1 MLIAPMPRLN
11 VHGADLYYDDT
22 REGSLPPV
30 VFAHGLLWSG
40 AMFDPQVAALRARR
54 RCVRFD
60 FRSQGRSANTREGCD
75 IDTLAD
81 DAAAVIEALGV
92 GPCHFVG
99 LSMGGFVGLR
109 LAAYRPA
116 LLRSLTLIASA
127 ADGEP
132 AANVPKYRAMVLGAR
147 AVGVGPFASR
157 VMKIMFGA
165 PFLADPSRATERA
178 ALRAEL
184 EALDPRGVQPA
195 TEGVL
200 SRRSVVH
207 LLPRIQTPTQVI
219 SGEGDTAVVPARARR
234 TAEGIAGARFVS
246 IPRAGHTTT
255 LEEPAAVT
263 AALEAFFASVEGGA

>member
-1 MLIAPMPRLN
+1 MPRLT
-11 VHGADLYYDDT
+11 VHGAALHYDDT
-22 REGSLPPV
+22 GAGAATPV

-40 AMFDPQVAALRARR
+40 AMFDPQVAALRATR

-60 FRSQGRSANTREGCD
+60 FRSQGRSAFSDAGND

-81 DAAAVIEALGV
+81 DAAAVVAALGV

-127 ADGEP
+127 ADPEP
-132 AANVPKYRAMVLGAR
+132 PRNAPKYRAMLLGAR
-147 AVGVGPFASR
+147 AVGMGPLVPS
-157 VMKIMFGA
+157 VMRIMFGEA
-165 PFLADPSRATERA
+165 FLRDPARAAERD
-178 ALRAEL
+178 ALRAHL
-184 EALDPRGVQPA
+184 AALDVRATRRA
-195 TEGVL
+195 TEGVI
-200 SRRSVVH
+200 RRRGVTH
-207 LLPRIQTPTQVI
+207 LLAGIRTPTQVI
-219 SGEGDTAVVPARARR
+219 AGEADTAVVPARQRR

-263 AALEAFFASVEGGA
+263 AALEGFFAAVESGGQSA

>member
-1 MLIAPMPRLN
+1 MPRLT
-11 VHGADLYYDDT
+11 VHGAALHYDDT
-22 REGSLPPV
+22 GAGAATPV

-40 AMFDPQVAALRARR
+40 AMFDPQVAALRATR

-60 FRSQGRSANTREGCD
+60 FRSQGRSAFSDAGND

-81 DAAAVIEALGV
+81 DAAAVVAALGV

-127 ADGEP
+127 ADPEP
-132 AANVPKYRAMVLGAR
+132 PRNAPKYRAMLLGAR
-147 AVGVGPFASR
+147 AVGMGPFVPS
-157 VMKIMFGA
+157 VMRIMFA
-165 PFLADPSRATERA
+165 ERD
-178 ALRAEL
+178 ALRAHL
-184 EALDPRGVQPA
+184 AALDVRATRRA
-195 TEGVL
+195 TEGVIQ
-200 SRRSVVH
+200 RRGVSH
-207 LLPRIQTPTQVI
+207 LLAGIRTPTQVI
-219 SGEGDTAVVPARARR
+219 AGEADAAVVPARQRR

-263 AALEAFFASVEGGA
+263 AALEGFFAAVESGGQSA